1 MNKLIEYKQTGYGTY
16 RVTIEDANGERHTTH
31 TNEVDAIDAIRQ
43 AGRDLKSNDDGSYEQ
58 LRNEFADNIAAIIG
72 LEN

>member
-16 RVTIEDANGERHTTH
+16 RVTIEDANGERYTTNTH
-31 TNEVDAIDAIRQ
+31 EVDAIDAIRQ
-43 AGRDLKSNDDGSYEQ
+43 AGRDLKSNDDGSYER